1 MNNVTKLALG
11 AGLVAAAIEYPLGKR
26 YPLAQPVS
34 MPVRMSVAA
43 GLAIIGVLVAARFL
57 REEP

>member
-1 MNNVTKLALG
+1 MKNVTKLALG

-34 MPVRMSVAA
+34 LTVRMSVAA
-43 GLAIIGVLVAARFL
+43 GLAIIGVLVASRFL
-57 REEP
+57 DEKA